1 MRAAAATPRR
11 AIRAAGAT
19 GLAVAGLA
27 VALAGCGLDVQSPDL
42 FVLMRTGQG
51 PTLTL
56 LPNDSG
62 TIRCDGGKARTL
74 PDALL
79 IEARDLAQDLD
90 KDARRGLTIKPTPGT
105 VFEYRIKLEHGT
117 ISFPDSAAR
126 SRKELSQA
134 TLFAAQA
141 AQRACGL
148 SG

>member
-1 MRAAAATPRR
+1 VTERR
-11 AIRAAGAT
+11 AIRAAAAT
-19 GLAVAGLA
+19 GLAVAALA
-27 VALAGCGLDVQSPDL
+27 VALAGCGLDVQQADL
-42 FVLMRTGQG
+42 FLLTRTGQG
-51 PTLTL
+51 PKLTL

-62 TIRCDGGKARTL
+62 TISCDGGKARTL

-90 KDARRGLTIKPTPGT
+90 NDARRGLTIKPTPGT
-105 VFEYRIKLEHGT
+105 VFDYRIKLQHGT

-126 SRKELSQA
+126 TRKELSQA

>member
-1 MRAAAATPRR
+1 VTERR
-11 AIRAAGAT
+11 AIRAAAAT
-19 GLAVAGLA
+19 GLAVAALA
-27 VALAGCGLDVQSPDL
+27 VALAGCGLNVQQPDL
-42 FVLMRTGQG
+42 FLLTRTGQG
-51 PTLTL
+51 QELTL

-62 TIRCDGGKARTL
+62 TISCDGGKARTL
-74 PDALL
+74 PDTLL

-90 KDARRGLTIKPTPGT
+90 QDARRGLTIKSTAGT
-105 VFEYRIKLEHGT
+105 VFNYRIKLEHGT

-126 SRKELSQA
+126 TRKELSQA

>member
-1 MRAAAATPRR
+1 MAAA
-11 AIRAAGAT
+11 IGA
-19 GLAVAGLA
+19 AVAALA
-27 VALAGCGLDVQSPDL
+27 VALAGCGLDVQSADL
-42 FVLMRTGQG
+42 FLLTRTGQG
-51 PTLTL
+51 QELTL
-56 LPNDSG
+56 LPSDSG
-62 TIRCDGGKARTL
+62 TIRCDGGHSRTL

-79 IEARDLAQDLD
+79 ISARDLAQDLD
-90 KDARRGLTIKPTPGT
+90 KDARRRLTIKPTPGT

-126 SRKELSQA
+126 SRKELSRA

>member
-1 MRAAAATPRR
+1 MTARQAIGRAAAS
-11 AIRAAGAT
+11 
-19 GLAVAGLA
+19 GLAVAAVA

-42 FVLMRTGQG
+42 FVLTRTGQG
-51 PTLTL
+51 TTLTL
-56 LPNDSG
+56 LPNDGG

-90 KDARRGLTIKPTPGT
+90 KDARRGLTIKPAPGT

-126 SRKELSQA
+126 GRKDLSRV

>member
-1 MRAAAATPRR
+1 MTERR
-11 AIRAAGAT
+11 AIRAAAAT
-19 GLAVAGLA
+19 GLAVAALA
-27 VALAGCGLDVQSPDL
+27 VALAGCGLDVQQADL
-42 FVLMRTGQG
+42 FLLTRTGQG
-51 PTLTL
+51 PKLTL

-62 TIRCDGGKARTL
+62 TISCDGGKARTL

-90 KDARRGLTIKPTPGT
+90 NDARRGLTIKPTPGT
-105 VFEYRIKLEHGT
+105 VFDYRIKLQHGT

-126 SRKELSQA
+126 TRKELSQA